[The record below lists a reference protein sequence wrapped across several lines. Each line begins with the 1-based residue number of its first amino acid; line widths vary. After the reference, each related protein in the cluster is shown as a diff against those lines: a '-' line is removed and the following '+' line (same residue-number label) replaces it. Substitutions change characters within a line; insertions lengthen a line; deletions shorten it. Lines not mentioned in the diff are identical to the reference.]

1 MTILLREPA
10 TPPLSQA
17 RIPDDEFA
25 RQRRANLARWP
36 TGAEVDLDAAAAY
49 HRALPRHKHLGWA
62 MREAVRRGLCLTQ
75 PRGGFG
81 TFDLHIDLMRVLEKD
96 GLADIV
102 PTTTDSY
109 TRNERFAQA
118 GRGWEDS
125 IAAGRSLLNGFP
137 IVNAGVAMCRRLV
150 EAVDRPTIVLSGTA
164 MPRLTSEIALAAGF
178 TGYLGSAIAY
188 TLSYTKDTTLEE
200 GIRNYQYLDRLT
212 DEYAK
217 RGVDLHRRQPGFL
230 TGTNVPPSIALAV
243 YVLDA
248 LLAAAQGVRNYGYEL
263 AQCLHLAQDAAALRV
278 GEEIVQ
284 GYLRAA
290 GHEGVFTPA
299 TSLHWMGAWPAD
311 EAQSAALVVYGG
323 MLAAAGKAASVTTK
337 STHEAIG
344 IPTSQANAE
353 GLRMTRQAI
362 YMARGMDL
370 EGTASFEFE
379 KDLIRR
385 ETRAI
390 VDKVLEMGDGD
401 AAAGTVRAAEAG
413 VLDIPWSPNRHVRSR
428 IMPARDVDG
437 ALRILDPAGVP
448 IPKDVMEVHRERL
461 RKRAERQGVAFD
473 EGLAVSSVYEL
484 GEPLERLMPFAL
496 ARA

>member
-1 MTILLREPA
+1 MTVPLREPE
-10 TPPLSQA
+10 TLPLSQA

-36 TGAEVDLDAAAAY
+36 TGARVDLDEACAY
-49 HRALPRHKHLGWA
+49 HRAMPEHKRLGWA
-62 MREAVRRGLCLTQ
+62 MREAVRKGLCLTQ

-81 TFDLHIDLMRVLEKD
+81 TYDLHIELMRALEKD

-118 GRGWEDS
+118 GKGWEDS

-137 IVNAGVAMCRRLV
+137 IVNAGVEMCRRLV
-150 EAVDRPTIVLSGTA
+150 ETVDRPTIVLSGTA

-178 TGYLGSAIAY
+178 SGYLGSAIAY
-188 TLSYTKDTTLEE
+188 TVSYTKETTLEE

-212 DEYAK
+212 DEYSK
-217 RGVDLHRRQPGFL
+217 RGVELHRRQPGFL
-230 TGTNVPPSIALAV
+230 TGTNIPPSIALAV

-263 AQCLHLAQDAAALRV
+263 GQCLHLVQDAAALRV

-284 GYLRAA
+284 GYLKAA
-290 GHEGVFTPA
+290 GYEGVFTPA

-311 EAQSAALVVYGG
+311 EAQAAALVVYGG

-344 IPTSQANAE
+344 IPTPKANAE

-362 YMARGMDL
+362 YMARGMSMD
-370 EGTASFEFE
+370 GTPEFEFE

-401 AAAGTVRAAEAG
+401 AAIGTVRACAAG
-413 VLDIPWSPNRHVRSR
+413 TLDIPWSPNRYVKSR
-428 IMPARDVDG
+428 IMPARDADG
-437 ALRILDPAGVP
+437 AIRIFDAAGVP
-448 IPKDVMEVHRERL
+448 IPKDVMEVHHERL
-461 RKRAERQGVAFD
+461 RKRAERENVPFD
-473 EGLAVSSVYEL
+473 NGLAVASVYEL
-484 GEPLERLMPFAL
+484 GEEL
-496 ARA
+496 ARLVPFGLAPA